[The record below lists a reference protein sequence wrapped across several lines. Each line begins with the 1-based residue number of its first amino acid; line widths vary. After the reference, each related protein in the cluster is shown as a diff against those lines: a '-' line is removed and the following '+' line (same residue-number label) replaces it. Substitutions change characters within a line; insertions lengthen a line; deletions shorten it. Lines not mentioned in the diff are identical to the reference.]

1 MKTILEGNM
10 GELQLQYKDWYDKSR
25 KFHLLWFLF
34 LGSIIVIGYAYGI
47 GKVIAGQIVTELSK
61 YNLQYLTLQI
71 AQSSLTKG
79 LIPLG
84 VGATLACLSPL
95 LGIFAH
101 YMMQKSELSG
111 VDQRRILITTRLK
124 SLLITAPVLTIA
136 GIVTSLSSAYFATK
150 YRNLS
155 TDLISIKDCFEP
167 FVIVLLFVIVLSVLS
182 FMEIKF
188 FSKEK
193 LAIRIGVCIT
203 AIIINTLTIMF
214 MDFGIRH
221 LILKLHS

>member
-1 MKTILEGNM
+1 MDK
-10 GELQLQYKDWYDKSR
+10 LQYKDWYNKSR
-25 KFHLLWFLF
+25 KFHLLWLLF
-34 LGSIIVIGYAYGI
+34 LGGIIVIGYAYGI
-47 GKVIAGQIVTELSK
+47 GKVIAGQTAAELSK
-61 YNLQYLTLQI
+61 SNLQHLIFQI
-71 AQSSLTKG
+71 ACSSLTKD

-84 VGATLACLSPL
+84 VGATLAWLSPL

-111 VDQRRILITTRLK
+111 IDQRRILITARLK
-124 SLLITAPVLTIA
+124 SLLIAAPILTIA

-155 TDLISIKDCFEP
+155 TDLISIKDYFEP
-167 FVIVLLFVIVLSVLS
+167 FAIVLLFVIVLSVLS

-188 FSKEK
+188 FFKEK
-193 LAIRIGVCIT
+193 VAIRIGVCIT
-203 AIIINTLTIMF
+203 AIIINTLTIII

-221 LILKLHS
+221 LLLKLHS

>member
-1 MKTILEGNM
+1 MDK
-10 GELQLQYKDWYDKSR
+10 LQYKDWYNKSR

-34 LGSIIVIGYAYGI
+34 LGGIIVIGYAYCA
-47 GKVIAGQIVTELSK
+47 GKGIAGQIVDDFSK
-61 YNLQYLTLQI
+61 YNLQYLTLQT
-71 AQSSLTKG
+71 AYLSLTKG

-111 VDQRRILITTRLK
+111 IDQRRILISTRLK
-124 SLLITAPVLTIA
+124 SLLIAAPILTIA

-155 TDLISIKDCFEP
+155 TDLISIKDYFEP

-182 FMEIKF
+182 FMEIKLF
-188 FSKEK
+188 FKEK
-193 LAIRIGVCIT
+193 VAIRIGVCIT

-214 MDFGIRH
+214 IDFGISH
-221 LILKLHS
+221 LLLKLHS